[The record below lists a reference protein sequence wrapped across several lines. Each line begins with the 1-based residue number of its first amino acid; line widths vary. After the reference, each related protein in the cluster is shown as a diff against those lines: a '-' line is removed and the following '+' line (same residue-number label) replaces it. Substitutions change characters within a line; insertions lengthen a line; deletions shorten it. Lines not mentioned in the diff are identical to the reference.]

1 MYTDILKE
9 SIGTYLNRITLNLF
23 CTLLILII
31 NKQKLIFGDC
41 AYAHP
46 HFDYSYV
53 IIKQYLLTKNLLT

>member
-31 NKQKLIFGDC
+31 NKQKLIF
-41 AYAHP
+41 
-46 HFDYSYV
+46 DYSYV